1 MMTEE
6 KLYERLMDYK
16 KKHGVTQE
24 MLQHY
29 HWAVEVIRQ
38 QLADKERNQK
48 NIED

>member
-24 MLQHY
+24 MYQHY
-29 HWAVEVIRQ
+29 KWAVEVIRQ
-38 QLADKERNQK
+38 QLAAKESNQQK
-48 NIED
+48 SV

>member
-1 MMTEE
+1 MMTEK

-29 HWAVEVIRQ
+29 HWAIEVIRQ
-38 QLADKERNQK
+38 QLAAKANNQQK
-48 NIED
+48 SV